1 MPSTTAARLRLAGLV
16 VGVLLAGGLALL
28 LLGGDLATVRR
39 AVAASGAW
47 GPVVFVVLHV
57 VLTLVPVPKNLLAG
71 IAGALF
77 GLGAGSALSWVGAV
91 ASAWV
96 TFELAGRLGAE
107 AVDGITGARVERV
120 RRVLRERGLL
130 AVVIAR
136 LTPLVPFT
144 VVNYGAG
151 VSRVGRRDYL
161 LGTALGVVP
170 GTVAYVAVGASAGQD
185 ATTILLAGGAGVL
198 LLVAAGVLAR
208 RLGPRRP

>member
-91 ASAWV
+91 VSAWV

-198 LLVAAGVLAR
+198 LLVAAGLLAR

>member
-71 IAGALF
+71 IAGAIF

>member
-1 MPSTTAARLRLAGLV
+1 MPSSTAARLRLVGLV

-77 GLGAGSALSWVGAV
+77 GLGAGSALSWGGAV

-96 TFELAGRLGAE
+96 TFELAGRLGAD